1 MLWLCVQ
8 SGGASS
14 EPDGGQLTAADSGRL
29 TASDISSSSTR
40 RHHHTFPPSHTP
52 VCLRT
57 VPLCF
62 ITAFSALTLLVG
74 RQEGHPACKKLSGR
88 VLAWLGLSVWSE
100 VPLTI
105 SPSVK
110 SRLVLPFWQRLIRV
124 VPENRCV
131 YVCVCVFIS
140 ARRCASAVLAVAR
153 CLSVSI
159 TSRYNV
165 ETVGRIELVFRL

>member
-40 RHHHTFPPSHTP
+40 RHHHAVPPSHTP
-52 VCLRT
+52 VCLCT

-100 VPLTI
+100 VQTCIRPAYATATHYFSFSKIQIGFTFLAAAYPG
-105 SPSVK
+105 SPGK
-110 SRLVLPFWQRLIRV
+110 Q
-124 VPENRCV
+124 
-131 YVCVCVFIS
+131 VCVCVCVCVYK
-140 ARRCASAVLAVAR
+140 RTTLC
-153 CLSVSI
+153 
-159 TSRYNV
+159 
-165 ETVGRIELVFRL
+165 